1 MLPNANH
8 FIGTSFLVT
17 LNHFEDVW
25 DSILIA
31 HNMTLVS
38 SFAWTI
44 LSLSPESNVTEF
56 GHRGWLGI
64 CVLASNHPAD
74 TETLVSYSACWTVGQ
89 GGRVSPWHF
98 FFLYSLK
105 EIFVLTSLI
114 SWLIYVSS
122 KMLYWSSECLWL
134 FAHR

>member
-8 FIGTSFLVT
+8 FIGPSFLVT

-25 DSILIA
+25 DPLLIA
-31 HNMTLVS
+31 HDMTLVS

-44 LSLSPESNVTEF
+44 LSLSPESNVTES
-56 GHRGWLGI
+56 GDRGWLRI

-74 TETLVSYSACWTVGQ
+74 MKALVNCSARGIVGQ

-98 FFLYSLK
+98 FSPYSLK

-114 SWLIYVSS
+114 S
-122 KMLYWSSECLWL
+122 
-134 FAHR
+134 